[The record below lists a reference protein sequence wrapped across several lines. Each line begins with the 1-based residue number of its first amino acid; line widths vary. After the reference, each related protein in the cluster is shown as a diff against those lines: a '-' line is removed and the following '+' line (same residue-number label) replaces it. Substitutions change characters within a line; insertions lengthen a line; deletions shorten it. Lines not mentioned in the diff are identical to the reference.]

1 MYQKPSSAMM
11 AAMARTAAAISDYR
25 ARPAAST
32 DFAAQSRDEIL
43 AGNLRV
49 VERLSDGPS

>member
-1 MYQKPSSAMM
+1 M
-11 AAMARTAAAISDYR
+11 AAMARTAAPISDYR
-25 ARPAAST
+25 ARPAASS